1 MAKKVKEVIASLE
14 LHGWHLARQRGSHRQ
29 FKHARRRAV
38 ITLAG
43 RPSEMVK
50 PGILAKIRRDSGIDE
65 LR

>member
-1 MAKKVKEVIASLE
+1 VAKKVKEVISILE
-14 LHGWHLARQRGSHRQ
+14 QNGWQLVRQSGSHRQ

-43 RPSEMVK
+43 RPSDTVT

>member
-1 MAKKVKEVIASLE
+1 VAKKVKDVIAILE
-14 LHGWHLARQRGSHRQ
+14 LHGWRLVRQRGSHRQ
-29 FKHARRRAV
+29 FKHAGRRAV

-43 RPSEMVK
+43 RPSETVK

>member
-1 MAKKVKEVIASLE
+1 VAKKVKEVISILE
-14 LHGWHLARQRGSHRQ
+14 NHGWRLVRQSGSHRQ
-29 FKHARRRAV
+29 FKHTRRRAL

-43 RPSEMVK
+43 RPSQTVK